1 MHWFQGCGTLLPL
14 RCITVFFLYFNII
27 YWLCL
32 NHLKGFCCLVNW
44 WSARRI
50 WGFSSFKCH
59 HWDSMKRYLKRKKKK
74 NDSYGSLFVGFYF
87 FLFPF
92 ILFRFLLVIN
102 VPIEYRYQLD
112 SCSFIFYCY
121 CYLDSFSLYNR
132 R

>member
-1 MHWFQGCGTLLPL
+1 MGIFLLQVSPL
-14 RCITVFFLYFNII
+14 RL
-27 YWLCL
+27 
-32 NHLKGFCCLVNW
+32 HE
-44 WSARRI
+44 
-50 WGFSSFKCH
+50 
-59 HWDSMKRYLKRKKKK
+59 KRPEKEKKK